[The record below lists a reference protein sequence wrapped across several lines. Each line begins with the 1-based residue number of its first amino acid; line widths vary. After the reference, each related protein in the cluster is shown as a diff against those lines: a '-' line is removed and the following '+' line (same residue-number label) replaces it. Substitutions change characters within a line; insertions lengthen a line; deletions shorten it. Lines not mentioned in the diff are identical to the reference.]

1 VLGCACLEGISL
13 LQYSTVRCG
22 ALRSERVCVSRI
34 VRELEVEY
42 RIEYEYADVCG
53 GRWQFVR
60 SFVRSL
66 ALLLERGDSQC
77 RSRTEAVKL

>member
-1 VLGCACLEGISL
+1 MCSTEDAVLCWVVRVSKESAVQCGA
-13 LQYSTVRCG
+13 VRC
-22 ALRSERVCVSRI
+22 AVSVCVSRI

-53 GRWQFVR
+53 GRWPLVRSFVR

-66 ALLLERGDSQC
+66 YY
-77 RSRTEAVKL
+77 